1 MSTLTPHD
9 TTDDSPAHYTD
20 VDDLTTAEVESLLD
34 SAAQRRA
41 DGSRSPLAEQTVALL
56 FEKPS
61 TRTRVSFETGLTRLG
76 GHAQFLGPDDLQLG
90 AGEPLRDTARA
101 LSGYVDGIVARLFDH
116 EDLETLAAYSAVP
129 VINGLTDAAHPCQT
143 LADLL
148 TLRETAGLDGSVA
161 WVGDANNVCR
171 SLVVG
176 CAMLDVDLTVAS
188 PEGYGL
194 DADHLD
200 HAASLGTEPAT
211 TTDPEAA
218 VADADA
224 VYTDVWVSMGE
235 DPDGDKRAAFEAG
248 GFTVD
253 EDLLD
258 LAAED
263 AALMHCLPA
272 HRGEE
277 VTDDALEGAHAV
289 VWRQAENRLYTQEA
303 LLEHLLAA

>member
-1 MSTLTPHD
+1 MQMHSPD
-9 TTDDSPAHYTD
+9 TAAQFRT
-20 VDDLTTAEVESLLD
+20 VDDLSPGTLRELLD
-34 SAAQRRA
+34 RAADRA
-41 DGSRSPLAEQTVALL
+41 ADASERPLADQTVALL

-116 EDLETLAAYSAVP
+116 DDLLTLAEYATVP
-129 VINGLTDAAHPCQT
+129 VVNGLTDAAHPCQT

-148 TLRETAGLDGSVA
+148 TLRQTVGLDASLT

-176 CAMLDVDLTVAS
+176 CAALGVELTVAT
-188 PEGYGL
+188 PAGYGVDEDVL
-194 DADHLD
+194 ER
-200 HAASLGTEPAT
+200 AAALGGRPTT
-211 TTDPEAA
+211 TTDPQAA
-218 VADADA
+218 VAGADA

-235 DPDGDKRAAFEAG
+235 DPDGDKRGAFADG
-248 GFTVD
+248 GFCVD
-253 EDLLD
+253 ESLLARGD
-258 LAAED
+258 D
-263 AALMHCLPA
+263 PVFMHCLPA

-277 VTDDALEGAHAV
+277 VTDAVLESDRAV
-289 VWRQAENRLYTQEA
+289 VWQQAENRMYAQEA
-303 LLEHLLAA
+303 LLELLVG